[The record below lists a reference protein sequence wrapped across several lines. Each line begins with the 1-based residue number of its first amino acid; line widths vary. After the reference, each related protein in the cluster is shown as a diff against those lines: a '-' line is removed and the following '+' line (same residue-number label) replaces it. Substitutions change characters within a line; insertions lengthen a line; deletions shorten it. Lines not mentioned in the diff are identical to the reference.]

1 MKRSREQLKAELL
14 AEAESVIEELIAW
27 EHQAGAPNLT
37 EMEDKVLALRQ
48 RLGQRLLEAVIADQE
63 AWQPATPPSCPT
75 CGAELRYK
83 GQKKTAIESRLGGI
97 AVERGYYYCAHC
109 ASGLFPP
116 ERATAGGG

>member
-27 EHQAGAPNLT
+27 ECQAGAPDLT

-63 AWQPATPPSCPT
+63 ARQPATPPPCPT
-75 CGAELRYK
+75 CGAALRYK
-83 GQKKTAIESRLGGI
+83 GQKETVIESRLGGI

-109 ASGLFPP
+109 ESGLFPP
-116 ERATAGGG
+116 E